1 VECLPS
7 KGEALPSN
15 PRTTKRKK
23 ERKKIGNLENIIEKN
38 SVEVFKGRFEKAE
51 ANLKIEH
58 Y

>member
-1 VECLPS
+1 LPS

>member
-15 PRTTKRKK
+15 PRTIRKK